1 MSTESTDASTDPGIG
16 MSPAHAG
23 DYFPQDEGS
32 VYEQAI
38 WRLAID
44 LSAAATPYEVSV
56 ALADCAGP
64 AAGASFANL
73 ALLDNENDNI
83 RVIHGSIVDPAIVA
97 GWADRWLEFHITED
111 VPLCEAMRTG
121 QIVLLHS
128 TEETAEQYPHMLA
141 ETLMAS
147 LGATASVP
155 LRTPE
160 GVTLGAL
167 GLGWSKAQE
176 FGPTQV
182 RRLELIAELGVQALR
197 RALFERDRG
206 RQSAREA
213 AEANVLQEAFL
224 PAALPQTPRLE
235 LAATYLPASDAPM
248 GGDWYDAFPVDNG
261 LFLVVGDVG
270 GHGLQSAAVMAQL
283 RNAVRAFADEDPV
296 PETVTGRLNRM
307 LCRLEPD
314 ETATAILAVWDE
326 ETGTITRTNAGHP
339 APLRCRIGEPPS
351 CSPRPAMSFW
361 APTPA
366 GSTSR
371 NPSSFV
377 RAPRCCCTRTAWWSC
392 AEEAWRRAWMRSA
405 RSWSLWSTCHRR
417 YFANRSWIGGW
428 ESPAGRTTSAC
439 SPSGCTERSLSG

>member
-1 MSTESTDASTDPGIG
+1 

-339 APLRCRIGEPPS
+339 APLRCRIGETAFLFPQASDVLLGADPGWQYKS
-351 CSPRPAMSFW
+351 EPKFLRPGTTLLLYTDGLVELRGRSLEEGMDALRTFVESLVDLSPEIL
-361 APTPA
+361 
-366 GSTSR
+366 
-371 NPSSFV
+371 
-377 RAPRCCCTRTAWWSC
+377 CKQILD
-392 AEEAWRRAWMRSA
+392 WR
-405 RSWSLWSTCHRR
+405 L
-417 YFANRSWIGGW
+417 GV
-428 ESPAGRTTSAC
+428 AGREDDICVLAV
-439 SPSGCTERSLSG
+439 RVH

>member
-1 MSTESTDASTDPGIG
+1 LSTESTDASTDPGIG

-23 DYFPQDEGS
+23 DYYPQDEGS

-141 ETLMAS
+141 EALMAS

-167 GLGWSKAQE
+167 GLGWSTAQE

-182 RRLELIAELGVQALR
+182 RRLELIAELGAQALR

-339 APLRCRIGEPPS
+339 APLRCRIGETAFLFPQASDVLLGADPGWQYKS
-351 CSPRPAMSFW
+351 EPKFLRPGTTLLLYTDGLVELRGRSLEEGMDALRTFVESLVDLSPEIL
-361 APTPA
+361 
-366 GSTSR
+366 
-371 NPSSFV
+371 
-377 RAPRCCCTRTAWWSC
+377 CKQILD
-392 AEEAWRRAWMRSA
+392 WR
-405 RSWSLWSTCHRR
+405 L
-417 YFANRSWIGGW
+417 GV
-428 ESPAGRTTSAC
+428 AGREDDICVLAV
-439 SPSGCTERSLSG
+439 RVH

>member
-1 MSTESTDASTDPGIG
+1 MSPESTDATTDPRIGI
-16 MSPAHAG
+16 SPADAEN
-23 DYFPQDEGS
+23 YFQLDDGQ

-44 LSAAATPYEVSV
+44 LSAAVTPYEVSV
-56 ALADCAGP
+56 ALADCSGP

-111 VPLCEAMRTG
+111 IPLCDAMRTG
-121 QIVLLHS
+121 ETVLLHS
-128 TEETAEQYPHMLA
+128 PDEAAERYPHMLQELLA
-141 ETLMAS
+141 AS
-147 LGATASVP
+147 LGAIAAVPVRTA
-155 LRTPE
+155 E
-160 GVTLGAL
+160 GRMLGAL
-167 GLGWSKAQE
+167 GLGWRTAQE
-176 FGPTQV
+176 FGPVQV
-182 RRLELIAELGVQALR
+182 RRLELIAELGAQALG
-197 RALFERDRG
+197 RAVFERDRG

-248 GGDWYDAFPVDNG
+248 GGDWYDAFPVDGG

-283 RNAVRAFADEDPV
+283 RNAVRAFAGEDQN

-314 ETATAILAVWDE
+314 ETATAILAIWDE
-326 ETGTITRTNAGHP
+326 EAGTITRTNAGHP
-339 APLRCRIGEPPS
+339 APLRCRIGETAFLFPQASDVLLGADPGWQYNS
-351 CSPRPAMSFW
+351 ESKFLRPGTTLLLYTDGLVELRGRSLEEGMDALRRFVESLEDLSPEVLCRQILD
-361 APTPA
+361 
-366 GSTSR
+366 
-371 NPSSFV
+371 
-377 RAPRCCCTRTAWWSC
+377 
-392 AEEAWRRAWMRSA
+392 WRLRV
-405 RSWSLWSTCHRR
+405 
-417 YFANRSWIGGW
+417 
-428 ESPAGRTTSAC
+428 AGREDDICVLAV
-439 SPSGCTERSLSG
+439 RVH